1 MTVTIVLSKKLG
13 SIQGFPNQRTELE
26 LTEDT
31 WVKTVTLETINPKE
45 YLSLLLTLLGEE
57 AKSRKRFVV
66 VDKSF
71 MNTQQTN
78 VNFFD

>member
-1 MTVTIVLSKKLG
+1 
-13 SIQGFPNQRTELE
+13 
-26 LTEDT
+26 
-31 WVKTVTLETINPKE
+31 
-45 YLSLLLTLLGEE
+45 LTLLGEE